1 MDNEINKLKD
11 DLLNSHWPKCNII
24 AQRLF
29 EIGGDEAK
37 EALLAGLKGKR
48 HHIRSA
54 SIKYLGKS
62 GDVSLVLQLEPFLND
77 SSYETRMETKIAI
90 RELTGK
96 DVLTGRGE

>member
-1 MDNEINKLKD
+1 MNNEINKLKD
-11 DLLNSHWPKCNII
+11 DLLNAHWPKCNII

-29 EIGGDEAK
+29 AIGGDEAK

-62 GDVSLVLQLEPFLND
+62 GDVSLVSQLEPFLND